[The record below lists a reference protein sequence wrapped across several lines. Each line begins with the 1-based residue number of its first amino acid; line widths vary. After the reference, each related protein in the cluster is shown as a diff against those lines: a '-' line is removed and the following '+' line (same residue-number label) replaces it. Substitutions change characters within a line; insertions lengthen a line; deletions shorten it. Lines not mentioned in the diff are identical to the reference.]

1 MDITTIWK
9 LNKNIDTTP
18 LVNLVEFL
26 LCRKGSEIIKI
37 IIDNNVIERYN
48 QYYFSKH
55 PKAKK
60 KQIDKPRHPSINQW
74 CILPR
79 IQMNALKQKW
89 KMFGI
94 WLIEDLGYT
103 NMKLDNFDI
112 IMTVFFESKRR
123 HDVDNQVPKF
133 LLDSF
138 TESGFIVDDDE
149 LHLHSLT
156 LKTGYDKEN
165 PRTEI
170 NIVNSKNVTL

>member
-1 MDITTIWK
+1 MSCIEND
-9 LNKNIDTTP
+9 
-18 LVNLVEFL
+18 
-26 LCRKGSEIIKI
+26 GIIKLI
-37 IIDNNVIERYN
+37 LDQEVLDEYN
-48 QYYFSKH
+48 KYYFKTH

-60 KQIDKPRHPSINQW
+60 KPIEHTYHPSINTW

-89 KMFGI
+89 KDFVKF
-94 WLIEDLGYT
+94 W
-103 NMKLDNFDI
+103 MKLEKLENRQLDNFDI
-112 IMTVFFESKRR
+112 VLTVFFNTKRR

-133 LLDSF
+133 ILDGF

-149 LHLHSLT
+149 KHLHSLT

-170 NIVNSKNVTL
+170 EIKILKD